1 MPGKGQVLRSQADG
15 GGVWGGDLSGLES
28 QFLSL
33 ESQFPHLQNVRNNK
47 YLTRVWDTLVNCP
60 AQRLTDVSAHVW

>member
-1 MPGKGQVLRSQADG
+1 MPGKRQGLRSQAAG
-15 GGVWGGDLSGLES
+15 GGGWGGDLSG
-28 QFLSL
+28 L

-60 AQRLTDVSAHVW
+60 TQRLTDVSAYVW